1 MLKNTAFIL
10 LTLIAAASAS
20 CRKTSIPQEEAT
32 VGISFNTSV
41 RTRAAIEDITGLQHA
56 CTAESSGGDGQ
67 SIGIYGVMSRENPSD
82 IREIFSNDA
91 LSYSTTDGAW
101 TYGLTKYW
109 ISQYEYSFWAVYPY
123 SSQPDAGAADP
134 VQPCYSLDAGKDP
147 ATGLSD
153 YSLNISGYEITSE
166 NLRTDLMLGASYRD
180 QRSGTDPS
188 AVPITLRHALAAV
201 NFRIRN
207 GAQSKVLSVGNLMFG
222 GMKYGCD
229 VAMSAALSS
238 DTDGSLAVS
247 SDSYSEIYPADA
259 SSPYSA
265 SQNNPL
271 FTVPDGGLDPDLT
284 ESGYRDLFRDGT
296 VFVVPQ
302 RVVKASTSSRDI
314 SMSFDVEY
322 EDDNKRTYNVSL
334 SSNTTSETEEWLPG
348 KKYTYNITLTENRII
363 FNVVVADWIDD
374 IVNLGENTVSG
385 LND

>member
-91 LSYSTTDGAW
+91 LSYSTTDGTW

-207 GAQSKVLSVGNLMFG
+207 GSDNKIEKIGNLVFSGLKYQCDISLGALTSENADGQDILSVSSAGYSNILSQDKGYSSLVFSIPEG
-222 GMKYGCD
+222 GIEPN
-229 VAMSAALSS
+229 MSEYYSLS
-238 DTDGSLAVS
+238 
-247 SDSYSEIYPADA
+247 
-259 SSPYSA
+259 
-265 SQNNPL
+265 
-271 FTVPDGGLDPDLT
+271 GGA
-284 ESGYRDLFRDGT
+284 FM
-296 VFVVPQ
+296 VVPQ
-302 RVVKASTSSRDI
+302 RVIDGGSAAPRDI
-314 SMSFDVEY
+314 SLTFDVWFEGGVY
-322 EDDNKRTYNVSL
+322 RSFIVNL
-334 SSNTTSETEEWLPG
+334 SDNTTAGTEEWKEG
-348 KKYTYNITLTENRII
+348 MKYTYSITLTGTDII
-363 FNVVVADWIDD
+363 FDVIVVDWIDD
-374 IVNLGENTVSG
+374 NVQ
-385 LND
+385 LN

>member
-1 MLKNTAFIL
+1 
-10 LTLIAAASAS
+10 
-20 CRKTSIPQEEAT
+20 
-32 VGISFNTSV
+32 
-41 RTRAAIEDITGLQHA
+41 
-56 CTAESSGGDGQ
+56 
-67 SIGIYGVMSRENPSD
+67 
-82 IREIFSNDA
+82 
-91 LSYSTTDGAW
+91 
-101 TYGLTKYW
+101 
-109 ISQYEYSFWAVYPY
+109 
-123 SSQPDAGAADP
+123 
-134 VQPCYSLDAGKDP
+134 
-147 ATGLSD
+147 
-153 YSLNISGYEITSE
+153 
-166 NLRTDLMLGASYRD
+166 
-180 QRSGTDPS
+180 
-188 AVPITLRHALAAV
+188 
-201 NFRIRN
+201 
-207 GAQSKVLSVGNLMFG
+207 
-222 GMKYGCD
+222 
-229 VAMSAALSS
+229 MSAALSS

-314 SMSFDVEY
+314 SMSFEVEY